1 MKYSVTTEQSL
12 FVEVAL
18 LIIVLASVVGGGGG
32 DGGFAD
38 FANFNTQPPAP
49 AAQPS
54 APTATQAFPISTGNN
69 FGTFCYYS
77 NETNAVK
84 KERYFITQDLYNIQM
99 FNLFQV

>member
-12 FVEVAL
+12 FEEIAL

-54 APTATQAFPISTGNN
+54 APAATQAFPISTGND
-69 FGTFCYYS
+69 FGTFGYYS
-77 NETNAVK
+77 NETNTAK
-84 KERYFITQDLYNIQM
+84 KERYFIRHDLYNINI